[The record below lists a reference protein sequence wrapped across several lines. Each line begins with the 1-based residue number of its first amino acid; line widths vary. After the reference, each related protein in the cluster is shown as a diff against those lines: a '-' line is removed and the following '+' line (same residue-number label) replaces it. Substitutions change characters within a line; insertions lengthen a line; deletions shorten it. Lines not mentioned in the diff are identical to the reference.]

1 MSKHWNH
8 RDFVREVRG
17 ACNEITALLTEKNKR
32 YGNAALDPAR
42 IFSKASSHEQL
53 LVRIDDKLNRIKN
66 WGTDDVDEDTLLDLM
81 GYLVLLRINMKHDTG
96 DNDIRGPYNKKPL
109 YITVETALQRIQSGK
124 QKQKIERVREG
135 DKEAKK
141 QLPVVLWSGR
151 FKERKDDCCKSTVAS
166 SSLTSTTYQM

>member
-17 ACNEITALLTEKNKR
+17 ACNELTALLTEKNKR

-42 IFSKASSHEQL
+42 IFSKASSQEQL

-66 WGTDDVDEDTLLDLM
+66 WGADDVDEDTLLDLI

-96 DNDIRGPYNKKPL
+96 DNDIRGPLQQEAAVYHSGAS
-109 YITVETALQRIQSGK
+109 TATHPIWQT
-124 QKQKIERVREG
+124 
-135 DKEAKK
+135 EA
-141 QLPVVLWSGR
+141 
-151 FKERKDDCCKSTVAS
+151 ED
-166 SSLTSTTYQM
+166 